1 MTATFETRKDHHD
14 RVQRVMIH
22 IDRRLERP
30 WDLDALARVACLSP
44 HHFHRIF
51 RQCTGESPR
60 EHLYRRRMEHA
71 ARRLYASR
79 ARITDIALDVGYE
92 SPNAFCKAF
101 RKWSGRPPRS
111 FRRHPISM
119 EGYASFRLGSLRQ
132 TPRRSDWR
140 ARLTHLPIRQMV
152 YIEKRGFRD
161 GSFYQ
166 VGQTA
171 ALELRDHLAGL
182 DLLDG
187 VQAWLS
193 TFPSRPRGITDS
205 RVAIQVGVLLSP
217 PIPILPPLKTRTFGG
232 GRWAVFLHHG
242 PYSFLF
248 QAWNRAYFGALP
260 ALGLVPREADPFEH
274 YIDVGS
280 ERPEKELRTLI
291 HVPIF

>member
-1 MTATFETRKDHHD
+1 MPATFETRKDHHD

-22 IDRRLERP
+22 IDRQLDRP

-51 RQCTGESPR
+51 RRCTGESPR
-60 EHLYRRRMEHA
+60 EHLYRRRMEAA

-79 ARITDIALDVGYE
+79 DRITDIALDVGYE
-92 SPNAFCKAF
+92 TPNAFCKAF
-101 RKWSGRPPRS
+101 RKWCGRPPRS
-111 FRRHPISM
+111 FRRRPVSM
-119 EGYASFRLGSLRQ
+119 EGYASFRLGAPP
-132 TPRRSDWR
+132 PRRRPDWR
-140 ARLTHLPIRQMV
+140 PRLSLLPVGEMV

-182 DLLDG
+182 GLLDG
-187 VQAWLS
+187 VRTWLS
-193 TFPSRPRGITDS
+193 TFPSRPRGITDT
-205 RVAIQVGVLLSP
+205 RVAIQVGVVLDRP
-217 PIPILPPLKTRTFGG
+217 VRVAPPLQRRRFGG
-232 GRWAVFLHHG
+232 GRWAVFCHRG
-242 PYSFLF
+242 PYPFLF
-248 QAWNRAYFGALP
+248 QSWNRAYFGALP
-260 ALGLVPREADPFEH
+260 ALGLVPRDADPFEQ

-280 ERPEKELRTLI
+280 ERPEEALRTLI